1 MKSLEFEY
9 ECGEFETSTDKK
21 VSLIRVSNF
30 TDVLV
35 QSVKELKESCQLI
48 HQSNIPD
55 NVLWTLFTGD
65 KGGKSTKLL
74 FQILNCKEQHSVMSA
89 HLLAIFEGDKDNFEC
104 LEKVFKPIIDEAI
117 KVLSGISKLNIHVDI
132 CGSLLSGD
140 RVHETQAFALCPIL
154 LTKLKMSSIYS
165 FSIVT

>member
-21 VSLIRVSNF
+21 VSFIRVSNF

-74 FQILNCKEQHSVMSA
+74 LQILNCKEQHSVMSA
-89 HLLAIFEGDKDNFEC
+89 HLLAIFEGDKDNYEC

-117 KVLSGISKLNIHVDI
+117 KVLSDIDVDL
-132 CGSLLSGD
+132 CGFLLSGD
-140 RVHETQAFALCPIL
+140 RVHETQAVAPCPIL
-154 LTKLKMSSIYS
+154 LTKLTMSSIYS
-165 FSIVT
+165 FPIFT

>member
-1 MKSLEFEY
+1 MKSVELEY

-21 VSLIRVSNF
+21 VSFIRVSNF

-74 FQILNCKEQHSVMSA
+74 LQILNCKEQHSVMSA
-89 HLLAIFEGDKDNFEC
+89 HLLAIFEGDKDNYEC

-117 KVLSGISKLNIHVDI
+117 KVLSDIDVDL
-132 CGSLLSGD
+132 CGFLLSGD
-140 RVHETQAFALCPIL
+140 RVHETQAVALCRIL
-154 LTKLKMSSIYS
+154 ETKLKMSSIYS
-165 FSIVT
+165 FPIFT